1 MRNIELLL
9 LLFRNFNIESE
20 VRTAVQLWNSY
31 LNQASTLKTPTSGN
45 SYFDTEPPEYI
56 RRISKT
62 SKLTF
67 SRIPLQSSDCTVS
80 YGSSHRLG
88 STIKSLNVVR
98 LIAISVLFDPEFF
111 EFIIEN
117 LHFIDREMRN
127 LQHRLFQAL
136 CGDKNQFHWNAA
148 TVRLLISE
156 LI

>member
-1 MRNIELLL
+1 M
-9 LLFRNFNIESE
+9 
-20 VRTAVQLWNSY
+20 QLWNSY
-31 LNQASTLKTPTSGN
+31 LNQAATSKTPTSRS

-56 RRISKT
+56 RRISKNQ
-62 SKLTF
+62 KMTF

-98 LIAISVLFDPEFF
+98 LIAISVLFEPEYF

-117 LHFIDREMRN
+117 LHFVDREMRN
-127 LQHRLFQAL
+127 LQHQLFEAL

-148 TVRLLISE
+148 TVRLTFAKLICF
-156 LI
+156 LLFRLPMIFG